1 LVKSRTNQV
10 LLNTRDKPKK
20 NNMSQKEKVFAD
32 GFRFE
37 RRENAPEFVV
47 GRLSLKADEAI
58 QFIKSH
64 EKKGWINLNILTG
77 RSGNHYVELD
87 NYEPKQSVAEKKS
100 EDIPKPTKTKKIKE
114 EPEEEEDL
122 GF

>member
-1 LVKSRTNQV
+1 
-10 LLNTRDKPKK
+10 
-20 NNMSQKEKVFAD
+20 MSQKEKVFAD